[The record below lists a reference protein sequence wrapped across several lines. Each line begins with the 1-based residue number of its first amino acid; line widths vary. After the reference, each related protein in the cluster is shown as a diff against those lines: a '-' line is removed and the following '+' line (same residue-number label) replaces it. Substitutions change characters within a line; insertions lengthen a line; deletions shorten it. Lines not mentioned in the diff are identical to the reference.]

1 MSKTRGKLADGTF
14 RATSERP
21 QASNSRPNLDI
32 FGPKPGYLC
41 GGSPP
46 FLNWADILTVER
58 AIVVL
63 VKLGGNRE
71 GVSCRAPFFPHV
83 LADISGC
90 SWNFLRIPS
99 MAGLL
104 GLCPM
109 GNPTYEH
116 IWPLERF
123 S

>member
-1 MSKTRGKLADGTF
+1 MRWF
-14 RATSERP
+14 
-21 QASNSRPNLDI
+21 I
-32 FGPKPGYLC
+32 
-41 GGSPP
+41 P
-46 FLNWADILTVER
+46 FLNLAQILNVEQ

-63 VKLGGNRE
+63 VKLGKHRE
-71 GVSCRAPFFPHV
+71 RVSCRAPFFPHV

-90 SWNFLRIPS
+90 GWNFLKIPS